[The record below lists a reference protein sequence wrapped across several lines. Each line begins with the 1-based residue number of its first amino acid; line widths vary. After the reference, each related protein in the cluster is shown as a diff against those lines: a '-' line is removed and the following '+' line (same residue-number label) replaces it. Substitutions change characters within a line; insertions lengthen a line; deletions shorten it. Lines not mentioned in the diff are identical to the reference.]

1 MAKLIKTKTPG
12 LFRRPAGGW
21 IIDKMVERQRI
32 YRTLDDIP
40 ESLAKKILSKLV
52 TEITEATFFP
62 EKANRSLKINDALN
76 IYWTEYLQFKKS
88 AKNAKFLFNPVNN
101 ILGDKLISAL
111 SHKDIEQYKRERLSQ
126 PTRYGTPTSAVTV
139 NHELQVLSASL
150 NWLVKGDVIPRNPIA
165 RYERAKQATPAKI
178 VIDEGHQDG
187 PQWQKILDCADP
199 DTIPILICLYETGM
213 RPAEVFQMR
222 WDWIEEIT
230 ESAWMITVPAKL
242 EKTGSERKIPVSP
255 KLQEVLKSSPRH
267 SELVFPSPVTGEP
280 RVGIQRAFQG
290 ILRRAG
296 LQNRGITPYALRRT
310 RITIWDEIDG
320 DACRYVV
327 GHTAKDV
334 HAKHYRRFT
343 SERLFKLVG
352 VEFDWRER
360 YQVLTK
366 SA

>member
-12 LFRRPAGGW
+12 LFRKQAGGW

-32 YRTLDDIP
+32 YRTIDDIP
-40 ESLAKKILSKLV
+40 EALAKKILSKLITEV
-52 TEITEATFFP
+52 TESTYFP
-62 EKANRSLKINDALN
+62 EKANRSLKVNDGLN

-88 AKNAKFLFNPVNN
+88 AKNAKFLFNPVNEA
-101 ILGDKLISAL
+101 LGNKLISEL
-111 SHKDIEQYKRERLSQ
+111 SHKDIEKYKRERLSQ
-126 PTRYGTPTSAVTV
+126 ITRYGTPTSAVTV
-139 NHELQVLSASL
+139 NHELQILSASL

-165 RYERAKQATPAKI
+165 RYERAKQNAPAKI
-178 VIDEGHQDG
+178 VLDEGHQDG
-187 PQWQKILDCADP
+187 PQWLAILNCADP
-199 DTIPILICLYETGM
+199 DTVPILVCLYETGM

-222 WDWIEEIT
+222 WNWIEEIT
-230 ESAWMITVPAKL
+230 EHAWMITVPAKL

-255 KLQEVLKSSPRH
+255 KLLEVLKSMSRH
-267 SELVFPSPVTGEP
+267 SELVFPSPVTGEI
-280 RVGIQRAFQG
+280 RISIQRAFTG
-290 ILRRAG
+290 IIRRAG
-296 LQNRGITPYALRRT
+296 LNGKEITPYALRRT

-352 VEFDWRER
+352 IEFNWRER
-360 YQVLTK
+360 FQVL
-366 SA
+366 SEAC